1 MPESFESVKGRK
13 IVNLNFHERFNW
25 DKARKNKNKYQN
37 IALYLPLIDF
47 FTQSS
52 RYQIWKSNTYST
64 VTNGS
69 RTCTASVVD

>member
-1 MPESFESVKGRK
+1 MLETFESAKGRK
-13 IVNLNFHERFNW
+13 IVNSNFHERFNW

-37 IALYLPLIDF
+37 NALYVHLIGF

-52 RYQIWKSNTYST
+52 WYQIWKANTYSI
-64 VTNGS
+64 VTNGT